1 MCQVIFSLLYLY
13 HHPVAQGFRWA
24 VPTVDLLVH
33 TEVEHKGDHLPPLL
47 INPNPYFNYLKIGL
61 VVTRTPVILN
71 IAPTHG
77 SIPSVPQSSGHAQ

>member
-47 INPNPYFNYLKIGL
+47 INPNPYFHY
-61 VVTRTPVILN
+61 
-71 IAPTHG
+71 
-77 SIPSVPQSSGHAQ
+77 